1 MANHSSILAWE
12 ILWTENPDRPHSPWG
27 PKELDTTKQLSTP
40 QVSFRYESESHSA
53 VSNSFQ
59 PHVLYS
65 PWNSPDQ
72 NTGVVSCSF
81 LQGIFWTQG
90 WNLGLLHCRQIIT
103 LWVIREATAQQF
115 SYTCVYMYI
124 LFQILFPYKL
134 LHIQYSFLCYLM
146 YF

>member
-90 WNLGLLHCRQIIT
+90 WTLGLLHCRQIHYP
-103 LWVIREATAQQF
+103 LSHQGNHSTAIQL
-115 SYTCVYMYI
+115 YMCVYI
-124 LFQILFPYKL
+124 
-134 LHIQYSFLCYLM
+134 YSFSDSFPL
-146 YF
+146 